1 MLAVAVS
8 PHGLTAIRLNKAT
21 LSQELCTVGLL
32 QPHIL
37 VEYQWQNIGL
47 CHEDSSTTSALATSC
62 RNLPKTSSGLELLAV
77 RPTRTIRTYALYGI
91 SANRSRGSSLRV

>member
-8 PHGLTAIRLNKAT
+8 PHGLTAIRLNEAA

-32 QPHIL
+32 QPHTL

-47 CHEDSSTTSALATSC
+47 CREDSSTTNAQATSC
-62 RNLPKTSSGLELLAV
+62 RDFAKTRFTCIFNNFARHYPNHYFPNQNSHLA
-77 RPTRTIRTYALYGI
+77 
-91 SANRSRGSSLRV
+91 